1 MHVDINVRYWYVLDP
16 GTVLRVLQIYLRRS
30 VAKSFVFPLEVI
42 NPSVFPLAA
51 LMITRY
57 LSRLSVFSSSS
68 EVDWMAMP
76 STGFSMV
83 SASINGPL
91 VWKKMIQANILIM
104 EGFYPKYNIRVVGEL
119 MLMDEFQQM
128 CQRRMVT

>member
-30 VAKSFVFPLEVI
+30 VAKRFVFPLEVI

-57 LSRLSVFSSSS
+57 LLNFPVFSSCS
-68 EVDWMAMP
+68 EVDWMAIP
-76 STGFSMV
+76 STVFSMV
-83 SASINGPL
+83 SACINGLL
-91 VWKKMIQANILIM
+91 VWKKMIQANILNM
-104 EGFYPKYNIRVVGEL
+104 
-119 MLMDEFQQM
+119 
-128 CQRRMVT
+128 QRILSKIQHSRGWRTYA